1 MLKTVKTLSEYEKLY
16 TDYIIQRKIR
26 GATNFF
32 VNKKMLPKYIA
43 AEKVKYEVSD
53 GTLFI
58 FIDQGDFYRLY
69 FCGLTN
75 NIKKL
80 PMTDKD
86 VCCDIYEQQK
96 DDIHIAFIHTLLL
109 NRGFI
114 CQQRYDQVRLFY
126 GYLHKLSSRYLEK
139 YSRKLSNAGMIMKT
153 VSIDDKK
160 SVEKL
165 IADNM
170 SKYDGLSIED
180 DDWSEQVKNTNVVGL
195 YVCEKLIAVYYFSTK
210 AGRIIVDSNYRGRN
224 LSVLLRMYFASQK
237 RWEYSTKNQYDWAEA
252 DNIPSKR
259 TFEKLLAIY
268 TGKRKYRYIYKYT

>member
-1 MLKTVKTLSEYEKLY
+1 MLKTINSLNEYQKLY
-16 TDYIIQRKIR
+16 NDYVISRKIR

-32 VNKKMLPKYIA
+32 VNKNIIPEYIT
-43 AEKVKYEVSD
+43 ERKVKYEVIN

-58 FIDQGDFYRLY
+58 LVDQGEFYRLY

-75 NIKKL
+75 DVQKL
-80 PMTDKD
+80 PVADKD

-96 DDIHIAFIHTLLL
+96 NDIHIAFIHTLLL
-109 NRGFI
+109 SSGFI

-126 GYLHKLSSRYLEK
+126 GYLHKLSNKYLEK

-170 SKYDGLSIED
+170 GKYDGLSIED
-180 DDWSEQVKNTNVVGL
+180 DDWSEQVKNANVVGL
-195 YVCEKLIAVYYFSTK
+195 YVREKLIAVYYFSTK
-210 AGRIIVDSNYRGRN
+210 AGRIIVDSNYRGKN

-237 RWEYSTKNQYDWAEA
+237 RWEWSTKNQYDWAEA
-252 DNIPSKR
+252 DNLPSKK

-268 TGKRKYRYIYKYT
+268 TGKMKYRYIYKYA